1 MSNNAKGQAIAS
13 ARELLKAGNCTVK
26 AIAEAVQALC
36 ASGAML
42 EPEGMRMLGELS
54 AAGQI
59 AERAET
65 LHEFLAEADIL
76 RLRHESERDQ
86 LLSRARA
93 VLPDVSAAELFGK
106 TGRKAEPSAGSG
118 ESKAGLPSGLYRHAD
133 GREYRNDA
141 GKQGRRPDWLKLE
154 LRVGG

>member
-1 MSNNAKGQAIAS
+1 MNNTKGQAIHS
-13 ARELLKAGNCTVK
+13 ARELLKAGSPTVK
-26 AIAEAVQALC
+26 QIADAVGALY
-36 ASGAML
+36 ASGAMM
-42 EPEGMRMLGELS
+42 EPEGMRVLGELS

-65 LHEFLAEADIL
+65 LHEYIAEADIM

-106 TGRKAEPSAGSG
+106 ASARKAAEPNNG
-118 ESKAGLPSGLYRHAD
+118 ESKAGLPSGLYRHPD
-133 GREYRNDA
+133 GREYRNDS

-154 LRVGG
+154 LKVAE

>member
-1 MSNNAKGQAIAS
+1 MNSKGQAIFN
-13 ARELLKAGNCTVK
+13 ARELLKAGGATVK
-26 AIAEAVQALC
+26 QIAEAVQALC

-42 EPEGMRMLGELS
+42 EPEGMRTLGELS

-76 RLRHESERDQ
+76 RLRHEAERDQ
-86 LLSRARA
+86 LLGRARA

-106 TGRKAEPSAGSG
+106 ASASRKAEQTDGTA
-118 ESKAGLPSGLYRHAD
+118 KGLPSGLYRHAD

-141 GKQGRRPDWLKLE
+141 GKPGRRPDWIKLE
-154 LRVGG
+154 LRVGE